1 MPFKPN
7 QPQQAKN
14 NPAANSSQ
22 DVFSPN
28 PVEEMNRTREK
39 LEFEVTRREQAE
51 KERDRLL
58 VAEREQRLLAETLR
72 EVANAMN
79 TSLSHKEILQLI
91 LTQLGRMVDYDSAS
105 VMLISGDTLDVIIR
119 QGSLEQVQAYSLH
132 HIRELPHVQKVLEAR
147 QTVIIADTDQ
157 DLHWANLPG
166 TTYIRS
172 WLGVPLVAKDQILGL
187 INLNKEEP
195 NYYNERDAEFA
206 ASFANHA
213 AIAIENAWLFEETR
227 HRVKR
232 LAALREI
239 DMAITASLDLRVTLR
254 VLLDQVILTLEVDA
268 ADVLLLNPVTQTL
281 EYTARRGFHTGSLRK
296 TSIRLGEGYAG
307 LAALERRIISFPDL
321 GEIRLEE
328 GSTLH
333 FPSEAFSA
341 YFAVPLIA
349 KGQVKG
355 VLEVFHR
362 SPLSPDPE
370 WHEFL
375 ETLAGQAA
383 IAIDNAVLF
392 NDLQRSNTELIL
404 AYDTTLEGW
413 ARALELRDKETIGHT
428 QRVTDMTLLLAKA
441 MKMTEAELVHVRR
454 GALLHDIGK
463 MGIPDNILL
472 KPGPLTDEDWE
483 IMRQHPLYA
492 YEMLS
497 PISYLRLALDIPYC
511 HHERWDGSG
520 YPRGLRGDQIPLA
533 ARIFAVADVWDALRS
548 DRPYRPAMSNT
559 EALAYIT
566 AHSGTHFDPEVIKV
580 FEQNQDIWGNY

>member
-1 MPFKPN
+1 MATIPN
-7 QPQQAKN
+7 HPQKQDEIASEQKN
-14 NPAANSSQ
+14 PEAFFPDPSAEVQ
-22 DVFSPN
+22 
-28 PVEEMNRTREK
+28 RAREQ
-39 LEFEVTRREQAE
+39 LNFEITRRDQAE

-72 EVANAMN
+72 EVANALN

-91 LTQLGRMVDYDSAS
+91 LMQLGRMVDYDSAS

-119 QGSLEQVQAYSLH
+119 HGDQDHVQAYKLH
-132 HIRELPHVQKVLEAR
+132 HIKELPHVQKVLDGQR
-147 QTVIIADTDQ
+147 TVIIADTDK
-157 DLHWANLPG
+157 DSHWVPLKG
-166 TTYIRS
+166 TSYIRS
-172 WLGVPLVAKDQILGL
+172 WLGVPLVSKDEILGL

-195 NYYNERDAEFA
+195 NYYNDRDAEFA

-254 VLLDQVILTLEVDA
+254 VLLDQVILTLGVDA
-268 ADVLLLNPVTQTL
+268 ADVLLLNQLTQTL

-296 TSIRLGEGYAG
+296 SSIRLGEGFAG
-307 LAALERRIISFPDL
+307 RAALERRIISFPNLD
-321 GEIRLEE
+321 EIQAAEATHSHLP
-328 GSTLH
+328 G
-333 FPSEAFSA
+333 EAFSA
-341 YFAVPLIA
+341 YFAIPLIA

-428 QRVTDMTLLLAKA
+428 QRVTEMTLALAKT

-463 MGIPDNILL
+463 MGIPDSILL
-472 KPGPLTDEDWE
+472 KPGPLTEDEWA
-483 IMRQHPLYA
+483 IMRRHPLYA

-497 PISYLRLALDIPYC
+497 PITYLRPALAIPYC

-520 YPRGLRGDQIPLA
+520 YPRALRGDEIPLA
-533 ARIFAVADVWDALRS
+533 ARMFAVADVWDALRS
-548 DRPYRPAMSNT
+548 DRPYRPAMSNHA
-559 EALAYIT
+559 ALAHII
-566 AHSGTHFDPEVIKV
+566 AHSGTHFDPDVVKV
-580 FEQNQDIWGNY
+580 FESHQEIWVAQ

>member
-1 MPFKPN
+1 MAIEPN
-7 QPQQAKN
+7 QPQKQEN
-14 NPAANSSQ
+14 NPTFQENKVEFISDPAAEGKRAQ
-22 DVFSPN
+22 
-28 PVEEMNRTREK
+28 EK
-39 LEFEVTRREQAE
+39 LLFEITRRERAE

-72 EVANAMN
+72 EVADALN

-105 VMLISGDTLDVIIR
+105 IMLVTGDTLDVIVR
-119 QGSLEQVQAYSLH
+119 HGELEQVQTYKLH
-132 HIRELPHVQKVLEAR
+132 HIKELPHVQKVLDA
-147 QTVIIADTDQ
+147 QQPVIIADTDQ
-157 DLHWANLPG
+157 DSHWAPLPG
-166 TTYIRS
+166 TAYIRS
-172 WLGVPLVAKDQILGL
+172 WLGVPLFSKDQILGL
-187 INLNKEEP
+187 INLNKEES
-195 NYYNERDAEFA
+195 NYYNDRDAEFA

-268 ADVLLLNPVTQTL
+268 ADVLLLNPLTQTL

-307 LAALERRIISFPDL
+307 RAALERRIISFPDL
-321 GEIRLEE
+321 NEIRPEE
-328 GSTLH
+328 TA
-333 FPSEAFSA
+333 PSHLPVEAFSA
-341 YFAVPLIA
+341 YFAVPLVA

-362 SPLSPDPE
+362 NPLDPDPE
-370 WHEFL
+370 WREFL

-392 NDLQRSNTELIL
+392 NDLQRSNTELVL

-428 QRVTDMTLLLAKA
+428 QRVTNMTLLLAKA
-441 MKMTEAELVHVRR
+441 MKMTEAELVHLRR

-463 MGIPDNILL
+463 MGIPDSILL
-472 KPGPLTDEDWE
+472 KPGPLTEEEWA
-483 IMRQHPLYA
+483 IMRRHPLYA

-497 PISYLRLALDIPYC
+497 PITYLRPALDIPYC

-520 YPRGLRGDQIPLA
+520 YPRELVGDEIPIA

-548 DRPYRPAMSNT
+548 DRPYRPAMSNK
-559 EALAYIT
+559 EALAYII
-566 AHSGTHFDPEVIKV
+566 AHSETHFDPAIVKV
-580 FEQNQDIWGNY
+580 FESNQDIWETQ